1 MRFLF
6 IIIVLYCS
14 SNLLLS
20 QNAKVLGS
28 VKDDKGNLI
37 VGASVIYRKD
47 ITFGAVTNDKGFY
60 ELSIPSGSCR
70 LIVRYTGMISDTL
83 SFEISENEVKKIDF
97 SLRSYIK
104 EFQQVDVKVGKFDKP
119 IQEQTVT
126 MLVLKPE
133 MIENKNTRSIES
145 ALDQT
150 PGLNILDGEPQI
162 GGGSGF
168 TFGVG

>member
-1 MRFLF
+1 MRFLILITILSCLSNSLF
-6 IIIVLYCS
+6 SQTAKIVGF
-14 SNLLLS
+14 
-20 QNAKVLGS
+20 VR
-28 VKDDKGNLI
+28 DDKGNLI

-47 ITFGAVTNDKGFY
+47 ITFGASTNEKGFY
-60 ELSIPSGSCR
+60 ELTIPSGLCR
-70 LIVRYTGMISDTL
+70 IVVRYTGMISDTV
-83 SFEISENEVKKIDF
+83 SIEISENEVKNVDF
-97 SLRSYIK
+97 TLNSYIK

-150 PGLNILDGEPQI
+150 PGLKLEEEVDLHLELAQR
-162 GGGSGF
+162 F
-168 TFGVG
+168 Q